1 MTWRTTRGSMVRTV
15 RPWLSSTARTIVG
28 CMRRPS
34 LAMAAKALTIW
45 SAVTEISCPI
55 DMVASDSPDH
65 FDGGRSWPRL
75 SPPSPT
81 PAGAPKPNAAMYL

>member
-1 MTWRTTRGSMVRTV
+1 MAALWPVPSRTTAVIIRVSTWAVSGVMTWRTTRGSMVRTV

-45 SAVTEISCPI
+45 SAVTEIS
-55 DMVASDSPDH
+55 
-65 FDGGRSWPRL
+65 
-75 SPPSPT
+75 
-81 PAGAPKPNAAMYL
+81 